1 MELDLKRIIDQVG
14 KDKGISRATVV
25 ETLEKALVTA
35 ARRKYGQEREIEARF
50 NEDVGEIE
58 LFEFRTVVESAAGG
72 AAEIGLTDARLHDP
86 EVEIGDQIGVKLET
100 AGFGRIA
107 AQTAKQV
114 IIQEVRNAER
124 QIVYDEYKDRKGEI
138 VHGVVRRIEKGNLI
152 VDLGRAEGIV
162 FRKEQVPREMFR
174 VNERIRAYVLDV
186 LREAKGPQI
195 ILSRACTEFLI
206 KAFEQEVPEI
216 YEGIVSIEA
225 AAREPGARSKIAVSS
240 RDSDVDPVGACV
252 GMRGSRVQA
261 VVQELRGEKIDIV
274 PWNTDSVRFVC
285 SALAPAQVVRV
296 MVDDSIRSMDV
307 IVPDDQLSLAI
318 GKKGQ
323 NVRLAVQLT
332 RWKIDIK
339 SESFMREVQAD
350 LAEALSVVEGAGEYE
365 AKLLLDHGVASLDE
379 LVQTETELLTSIP
392 GISEEGANQVR
403 ERAQQLAV
411 EKVER
416 ERLQL
421 EQAERERLQQ
431 EQAEQER
438 LRQEKAQAEQ
448 AQREQAEGV
457 VEAGAAAEE
466 GTETEPVSEDAG
478 AAERPAAEE
487 VVTEET
493 PPGS

>member
-35 ARRKYGQEREIEARF
+35 ARRKYGQEREIEAHF
-50 NEDVGEIE
+50 NEDSGEIE
-58 LFEFRTVVESAAGG
+58 LFEFKSVVESGAS
-72 AAEIGLTDARLHDP
+72 AAEIALPDARSYDP
-86 EVEIGDQIGVKLET
+86 EAEVGDQIGVKLDT
-100 AGFGRIA
+100 TGFGRIA

-124 QIVYDEYKDRKGEI
+124 QIVYEEYKDRKGEI

-186 LREAKGPQI
+186 LKEAKGPQI
-195 ILSRACTEFLI
+195 ILSRACTEFLV
-206 KAFEQEVPEI
+206 KAFEQEVPEL

-240 RDSDVDPVGACV
+240 RDGDVDPVGACV

-274 PWNTDSVRFVC
+274 PWNTDPVRFVC
-285 SALAPAQVVRV
+285 AALAPAQVVRV

-339 SESFMREVQAD
+339 SESFMREVQAE
-350 LAEALSVVEGAGEYE
+350 LADALAIVEGAGEYE

-379 LVQTETELLTSIP
+379 LAETEMELLVSIP
-392 GISEEGANQVR
+392 GISEESAAQVR
-403 ERAQQLAV
+403 ERARQLAL

-416 ERLQL
+416 QRIEH
-421 EQAERERLQQ
+421 EQAQQELAQQAQAQQEQAQQEQAQQAQAQQ
-431 EQAEQER
+431 EQAEGGVEVV
-438 LRQEKAQAEQ
+438 A
-448 AQREQAEGV
+448 AEGT
-457 VEAGAAAEE
+457 AP
-466 GTETEPVSEDAG
+466 EPASADAG
-478 AAERPAAEE
+478 EAKRPPAED